1 MEDAPRLSDDP
12 RLAGRH
18 RPWVRSAGGLIRVGL
33 MGAFGL
39 GLAALVGPTSAP
51 RVASGEDPAAELTAA
66 VGRLGPPGT
75 LWGRLGLE
83 EESPDGPWTPLP
95 GVDITVYPAV
105 PSVVAELEKIRDSA
119 RGSGAEYESAVG
131 RLQQV
136 LAAHLTRAI
145 TIVHGAPQPQP
156 PDGVEGG
163 KAGAGKAPGPEKTE
177 KPGFLQM
184 LRPGPA
190 QDRPGVGDSGRTDA
204 GKGSA
209 SAGKPA
215 GESTKSLASGRDP
228 GGQPAPGASAKP
240 GDRRDTRPEAM
251 PGWKRTTDP
260 EGLFVFDSIPSGDWL
275 LVAIR
280 VTPYGTAGGHLEVKK
295 PSPSRTRNFLPSPT
309 VAFKEAEVWLSRVR
323 VRPGDRTALLLTDRA
338 RWLVGPIR

>member
-1 MEDAPRLSDDP
+1 MEDASRLSDDR
-12 RLAGRH
+12 RLAGRR
-18 RPWVRSAGGLIRVGL
+18 RPWVWSVGELTRVALIV
-33 MGAFGL
+33 AL
-39 GLAALVGPTSAP
+39 GLTVLVGSTGAP

-66 VGRLGPPGT
+66 FGRLGPPGT

-95 GVDITVYPAV
+95 GVDIAIYPAV

-136 LAAHLTRAI
+136 LAAHLTRAV
-145 TIVHGAPQPQP
+145 TIVRGAPPSQP
-156 PDGVEGG
+156 PGAEGG
-163 KAGAGKAPGPEKTE
+163 KVTEGGKTGAE
-177 KPGFLQM
+177 KPGFWQA
-184 LRPGPA
+184 LRPGLF
-190 QDRPGVGDSGRTDA
+190 QSEPGAGDPGRVDA

-209 SAGKPA
+209 SPGKPT
-215 GESTKSLASGRDP
+215 GEPASGRD
-228 GGQPAPGASAKP
+228 APGKPTPGTSAKP
-240 GDRRDTRPEAM
+240 GDGRDAKPEAN
-251 PGWKRTTDP
+251 PWKRTTDS
-260 EGLFVFDSIPSGDWL
+260 EGLFVFDGIPSGDWL
-275 LVAIR
+275 LVAIH

-323 VRPGDRTALLLTDRA
+323 VRPGDRTALLLTDRS
-338 RWLVGPIR
+338 RWLVGPVR